1 MIKSKDDYKK
11 YIQFDRIALGYS
23 PKPNFKQKIK
33 QLIWPDKTL
42 EFEMALRKYEFY
54 YNCRKKNIVWL
65 IGYIYAR
72 LHYRRISLELNY
84 SIHPNTFDYG
94 LSLPHY
100 GTIVINPNV
109 RIGKFCRIHVGVNI
123 GASGGADKVPH
134 IGDNVYIG
142 PGAILFGDITIADN
156 ISIGANSTV
165 TKSFTQTN
173 ITIAG
178 SPAKM
183 IKENTPSWNFNKKTS
198 I

>member
-1 MIKSKDDYKK
+1 MIKSKSDYCE
-11 YIQFDRIALGYS
+11 YIKQDRMALGYNAV
-23 PKPNFKQKIK
+23 PTFKQKLK
-33 QLIWPDKTL
+33 QFIWPDKTL
-42 EFEMALRKYEFY
+42 QFEMALRKYEY
-54 YNCRKKNIVWL
+54 YKNCRSKSLLWL
-65 IGYIYAR
+65 VQYCLAR
-72 LHYRRISLELNY
+72 INYRKISLELGF

-100 GTIVINPNV
+100 GTIVINPKV

-165 TKSFTQTN
+165 TKSFTQAN
-173 ITIAG
+173 VTIAG
-178 SPAKM
+178 SPAKV
-183 IKENTPSWNFNKKTS
+183 IKENTPSWNFKKQSS